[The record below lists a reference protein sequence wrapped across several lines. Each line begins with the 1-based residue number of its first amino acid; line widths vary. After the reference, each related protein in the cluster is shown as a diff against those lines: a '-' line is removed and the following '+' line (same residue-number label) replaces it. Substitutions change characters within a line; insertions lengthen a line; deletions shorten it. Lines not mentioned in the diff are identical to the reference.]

1 MKSLILSILTLI
13 VSVAPVAAFAAPS
26 RQSDIAAEKIA
37 ETAELNVGRGSVEL
51 IAASQRSAHFVI
63 FSITGQ
69 AVKSANVDA
78 GERVSI
84 DLPAGYYIV
93 KCADWS
99 RRILIK

>member
-1 MKSLILSILTLI
+1 MKSLILSILTLFI
-13 VSVAPVAAFAAPS
+13 AVAPIAAFAAPS
-26 RQSDIAAEKIA
+26 RQSDIATENIA

-51 IAASQRSAHFVI
+51 IAAPQRSAHFVI